1 MFLRRKKSKTDLL
14 KEQVHELTGKAVVM
28 SGRAATNLAPKVES
42 AKVAAGAAYDTA
54 STKVRDDYAPKVRD
68 EYIPRARE
76 AATPHVNK
84 AKAAAA
90 PAVAAAL
97 TKASAALPVV
107 HEEPKKKKGGKL
119 KKLLLLLGLGG
130 VAFAVAK
137 RLQGQGQA
145 TPAQPSRP
153 TGVPSPAPNPAA
165 PPTPQPARDIDKP
178 ASESTAK
185 PLVDEGDAN
194 PAGGDDSS
202 DPGR

>member
-14 KEQVHELTGKAVVM
+14 KEQVHELTGKAVEI

-42 AKVAAGAAYDTA
+42 AKVAAGSAYDTA
-54 STKVRDDYAPKVRD
+54 SAKVRDDYAPKVRD
-68 EYIPRARE
+68 EYLPRARE
-76 AATPHVNK
+76 AATPHVTK

-107 HEEPKKKKGGKL
+107 HEEPKKKRGGKL
-119 KKLLLLLGLGG
+119 TKLLLVLGLGG

-137 RLQGQGQA
+137 RLQGQA

-178 ASESTAK
+178 ATESTAK

>member
-14 KEQVHELTGKAVVM
+14 KEQVHELTGKAAIA
-28 SGRAATNLAPKVES
+28 SGRAATTLAPKVES
-42 AKVAAGAAYDTA
+42 AREAAGAAYDTA
-54 STKVRDDYAPKVRD
+54 SHKVRDEYAPKVRD

-76 AATPHVNK
+76 AATPHVSK

-97 TKASAALPVV
+97 TKASAALPMVD
-107 HEEPKKKKGGKL
+107 EPEQKKKGGKL

-130 VAFAVAK
+130 VAFAVVK
-137 RLQGQGQA
+137 KMQGSSTPQA
-145 TPAQPSRP
+145 PTRP
-153 TGVPSPAPNPAA
+153 TPVPTPAPNPAA

-178 ASESTAK
+178 DDAETAK
-185 PLVDEGDAN
+185 PLVDEGDSN
-194 PAGGDDSS
+194 PAGGDDHS